1 MKHSKAFEQV
11 VGDSL
16 KATAGKPAKY
26 YEETRVRTGK
36 TARKA
41 ASKDKHNF
49 Q

>member
-1 MKHSKAFEQV
+1 MKHSKGFEQV
-11 VGDSL
+11 FGDSL

-26 YEETRVRTGK
+26 YEEKRVRTGK

-41 ASKDKHNF
+41 AYKDKHNF